1 MASTSSSDS
10 VFGPNTGIVPGPT
23 RMASATSTLE
33 EDVTGGTNTSGVPAA
48 GLERCAAD
56 SVPPMPVD
64 EWQAAPPVPAA
75 SEGGSGGTEAWY
87 GPGSRSVQAAP
98 AASRSEPSVTAA
110 IAGVFTGPLR
120 AERRPTPGGACD
132 WRALAAAGGTAT
144 AA

>member
-1 MASTSSSDS
+1 MASTSSSDI

-64 EWQAAPPVPAA
+64 EWQAAQLARYSSAPWA
-75 SEGGSGGTEAWY
+75 SDGGFG
-87 GPGSRSVQAAP
+87 
-98 AASRSEPSVTAA
+98 ASRGTGGPAGARGAREAT
-110 IAGVFTGPLR
+110 IA
-120 AERRPTPGGACD
+120 
-132 WRALAAAGGTAT
+132 
-144 AA
+144 

>member
-56 SVPPMPVD
+56 SVPPMPGD
-64 EWQAAPPVPAA
+64 EWEAGRVARDSPGARGRDREGRRGRGDGGPAA
-75 SEGGSGGTEAWY
+75 ARGAW
-87 GPGSRSVQAAP
+87 G
-98 AASRSEPSVTAA
+98 
-110 IAGVFTGPLR
+110 
-120 AERRPTPGGACD
+120 
-132 WRALAAAGGTAT
+132 AT
-144 AA
+144 AP